1 MKDPQIRGPHS
12 RSSHGYRSEAV
23 NSKEKSQAISL
34 SRLFSESLKLHSGH
48 TFYYDHGYR
57 SGELH
62 ESNLWQIASGL
73 DNARP
78 FSVRESIDI
87 PDFHIGILV
96 DCSGSMAAWCKA
108 DEDGD
113 VDYDYSGSGT
123 SYGTVMSAARTLAL
137 GMAMSLD
144 EKEGVHLS
152 VCGHT
157 EEGGNVHLLMV
168 KRPLTPFR
176 PEDFSALCSQ
186 SGNLDGLALVA
197 FAREMA
203 KDMKPGE
210 PGMLVLI
217 SDGAPCHSPGIMKK
231 AFEIC
236 KRQYNLT
243 VFPIG
248 VGQEL
253 ARREDVCK
261 QYYGAGNYIVA
272 ADVVSAAPRII
283 TKANSLIEEL
293 KPM

>member
-1 MKDPQIRGPHS
+1 MKDPQIRGPHPS
-12 RSSHGYRSEAV
+12 GSHRTERLDP
-23 NSKEKSQAISL
+23 KEKKQARSL
-34 SRLFSESLKLHSGH
+34 SRLFTESLKLHSGH
-48 TFYYDHGYR
+48 TYYYDHGYR

-78 FSVRESIDI
+78 FSIRESIDI

-96 DCSGSMAAWCKA
+96 DCSGSMSAWCGIDSDGNQDF
-108 DEDGD
+108 DE
-113 VDYDYSGSGT
+113 GSGV
-123 SYGTVMSAARTLAL
+123 SFGTIMSAARTLAL

-144 EKEGVHLS
+144 EREGVHLS

-168 KRPLTPFR
+168 KRPLTPLKTESF
-176 PEDFSALCSQ
+176 EQLTAQ

-197 FAREMA
+197 FAGEMA
-203 KDMKPGE
+203 KDMKLGE
-210 PGMLVLI
+210 TGMLVLI
-217 SDGAPCHSPGIMKK
+217 SDGAPCHGAALMKK
-231 AFEIC
+231 AFDIC

-248 VGQEL
+248 VGQSL
-253 ARREDVCK
+253 ARREDICRE
-261 QYYGAGNYIVA
+261 YYGAGNYVVA
-272 ADVVSAAPRII
+272 ADVISAAPRII